1 MTKGESYCRCRDERT
16 KLMTMTIPFSEYL
29 SEQWLL
35 ERTYHA
41 HLRNGRELSVPS
53 LTGAM
58 KQLIDFSVPLSS
70 QSWKSKLAERGPLSK
85 STNGSDPAVLVRHLE
100 FLRFLVNEGTIAL
113 SFEMMSGA
121 DEAARER
128 IREGVN
134 DESAERLR
142 TR

>member
-1 MTKGESYCRCRDERT
+1 
-16 KLMTMTIPFSEYL
+16 MTIAAPVLERM

-41 HLRNGRELSVPS
+41 QLRNGGELSVPD
-53 LTGAM
+53 LTEAM
-58 KQLIDFSVPLSS
+58 KQLTDFDVPLSS

-113 SFEMMSGA
+113 SFERMSGA